1 MYFWYSDDLFSKV
14 SSSSQILLSR
24 RAIPL
29 ERKALEKEIGTLTTK
44 RNDNRN
50 NIKNKTIRENYKL
63 IKKVLAEKVVTLE
76 QKIKSRQVRKLSR
89 DNIRPT
95 TSVRKR
101 NRRFKK
107 DVIVNKRKEKRKR
120 YRSKKKQSIKEI
132 KQNAPDQNAINLS
145 NSVRRAKIT
154 TKKKV
159 LLLYRLQ

>member
-63 IKKVLAEKVVTLE
+63 IKKVLAEKEVTLE

-159 LLLYRLQ
+159 LLLY

>member
-159 LLLYRLQ
+159 LLLY